1 MATPTSTRTG
11 RVPTASKRSVA
22 AELDADAIAT
32 AAGTL
37 KRKAPGKAP
46 APRAKRSSASAA
58 GEIAAPVI
66 AKMQLSKTQAAAVLA
81 HKAVSDKQAS
91 AAQSARRQLAKQN
104 KTLASS
110 ASASAVDELAKKNAV
125 IQARLV
131 AALAADE
138 DGLDEDGD
146 RSHLKKQKVHVV
158 EGQED
163 DLALFE
169 DMPLLMEVSS
179 DSGEEGEGAAEA
191 IDETDE
197 GIDDNGIQVF
207 DLTPVTP
214 KKAKRTRRGKIAEAD
229 FTPRTAKLAKS
240 AKVQARTR
248 TATEDAFPGEANAAA
263 YLDLSRA
270 VDRAT
275 GPDAVIFR
283 QAFERLQLDADLQE
297 DVFTFVNYAS
307 SGMRG
312 DVSSKVKETFVLLS
326 GIPGEM
332 TVEEIVETIKWLRT
346 DMNYMYGDLDIKA
359 RKVNRNMPFQSPF
372 IKPVIAAVCFGQSK
386 ANRNAARTMI
396 SHREISVTMF
406 ALVGAAIENVLKS
419 WGNGIPSPGTFTE
432 EAGRERQ
439 GLRRIYLRH
448 RSSFNM
454 LQASAPRF
462 TRKLQ
467 YTLLA
472 TILRDAGK
480 SHLLDGYLTPS
491 PGHLQGVDFEALEAS
506 VGSEEEDFA

>member
-1 MATPTSTRTG
+1 MDTPTSTRSG

-37 KRKAPGKAP
+37 KRKAPGRAP
-46 APRAKRSSASAA
+46 APRAKRSS

-91 AAQSARRQLAKQN
+91 AAQSARRQSAKQT
-104 KTLASS
+104 KSSASS
-110 ASASAVDELAKKNAV
+110 ASASTVDELAKKNAV

-138 DGLDEDGD
+138 NGSDEDGD
-146 RSHLKKQKVHVV
+146 RSHLKKQKVRVV
-158 EGQED
+158 EGRED
-163 DLALFE
+163 DSALFA

-179 DSGEEGEGAAEA
+179 ESDDEGAGEVL
-191 IDETDE
+191 DETDK
-197 GIDDNGIQVF
+197 GIDDNGIRVF

-214 KKAKRTRRGKIAEAD
+214 KKSKRTRRGKIAEAD

-372 IKPVIAAVCFGQSK
+372 IKPVIASVCFGQSK

-432 EAGRERQ
+432 EAGRES
-439 GLRRIYLRH
+439 YLRH

-506 VGSEEEDFA
+506 VGSEEEDFV

>member
-1 MATPTSTRTG
+1 MTTPNSTRAG
-11 RVPTASKRSVA
+11 RVLTASKRLIAS
-22 AELDADAIAT
+22 ELDADAIAT
-32 AAGTL
+32 ADGTL

-46 APRAKRSSASAA
+46 APRATRSLASTS

-66 AKMQLSKTQAAAVLA
+66 AKMQLSKAQAAAVLA
-81 HKAVSDKQAS
+81 HKAISDKRVS
-91 AAQSARRQLAKQN
+91 AASSARRQLAKQS
-104 KTLASS
+104 KSS
-110 ASASAVDELAKKNAV
+110 SSMVNASAVDEAAIKNAA
-125 IQARLV
+125 IQARLA
-131 AALAADE
+131 AALLAE
-138 DGLDEDGD
+138 QDGSDDDGVQNQ
-146 RSHLKKQKVHVV
+146 LKKQKVHVADGQDDDSARF
-158 EGQED
+158 EG
-163 DLALFE
+163 
-169 DMPLLMEVSS
+169 MPMLMEVSS
-179 DSGEEGEGAAEA
+179 DSDGEGEEIVEA
-191 IDETDE
+191 TEETDE
-197 GIDDNGIQVF
+197 GVNDNGIQVF

-214 KKAKRTRRGKIAEAD
+214 KKPKRTRRGKIAEAD

-275 GPDAVIFR
+275 GPDAIIFR

-312 DVSSKVKETFVLLS
+312 DVSSKVKETFALLS
-326 GIPGEM
+326 GIPGEL
-332 TVEEIVETIKWLRT
+332 TTEEIVEAIKWLRT

-372 IKPVIAAVCFGQSK
+372 IKPVIASVCFGQSK

-419 WGNGIPSPGTFTE
+419 WGNGVPSPGTFTE
-432 EAGRERQ
+432 EAGRES
-439 GLRRIYLRH
+439 YLRH
-448 RSSFNM
+448 RSSFNL
-454 LQASAPRF
+454 LQANAPRF

-472 TILRDAGK
+472 TIL
-480 SHLLDGYLTPS
+480 
-491 PGHLQGVDFEALEAS
+491 
-506 VGSEEEDFA
+506 